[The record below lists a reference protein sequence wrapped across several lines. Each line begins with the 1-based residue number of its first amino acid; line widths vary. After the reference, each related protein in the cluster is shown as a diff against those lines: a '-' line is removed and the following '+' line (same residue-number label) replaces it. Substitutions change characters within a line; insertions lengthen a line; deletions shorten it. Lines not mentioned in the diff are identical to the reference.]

1 MLLSRQLSCDVN
13 DDYDKDDNHS
23 AGITMTI
30 IDTNNV
36 QVTGNNDNWL
46 MII

>member
-1 MLLSRQLSCDVN
+1 MLLSRQLLRDVN
-13 DDYDKDDNHS
+13 DDYDNHS

-30 IDTNNV
+30 IDTDNV